1 MLEVEVFNEG
11 TALGPAKAHEWR
23 DSNSTP
29 TSVLDAMQ
37 ELDLGRAQIDA
48 DLAAAALPALTV
60 PPAAAEP
67 LTPAPAPPTP
77 TPLPVPPPTTNV
89 AELRVTPCAELPRV
103 STVEGFA
110 TAAECESL
118 IAAAYEVLASY
129 ERKLQP
135 RERIPVAASSEAR
148 CLHARLH
155 ARLLSLIEAW
165 PGDEL
170 RWATDLFGQD
180 SGLSEMT
187 FRYSAGEP
195 AINIYTVGGEFAPHT
210 DEEHLT
216 MLMPLSG
223 GFEGGGTAFWGV
235 TSHLRPDVGV
245 DGLSMEE
252 RMRAHADRTN
262 WLPPRRVLKPPA
274 GTAILFGGDV
284 THAGLPVLEGTRHL
298 FVMSFSLKPAWRP
311 RVIYVHEE
319 DEDEDV
325 DEDDEE

>member
-1 MLEVEVFNEG
+1 MLLDHEVFKNEG
-11 TALGPAKAHEWR
+11 ATPGPAKAHEWR
-23 DSNSTP
+23 DSSSTP

-37 ELDLGRAQIDA
+37 ELEAMQEGRAQIDA
-48 DLAAAALPALTV
+48 DWAAAALPSPTV

-67 LTPAPAPPTP
+67 LTPAPAPLPP
-77 TPLPVPPPTTNV
+77 TPLPVPPPPTNV
-89 AELRVTPCAELPRV
+89 AELRVTPCAELPLV

-129 ERKLQP
+129 DREPQP

-148 CLHARLH
+148 RLHARLH

-170 RWATDLFGQD
+170 RWATDLFGQGA
-180 SGLSEMT
+180 GLSEMT

-223 GFEGGGTAFWGV
+223 GFEGGGTAFWGA
-235 TSHLRPDVGV
+235 TSHLRPDLGV
-245 DGLSMEE
+245 DGLSTEE

-262 WLPPRRVLKPPA
+262 WLPPQHVLKPPA

-319 DEDEDV
+319 DEE
-325 DEDDEE
+325 DEED